1 MTAYDDTEENGMNE
15 RGALLDFPG
24 ADELAAAGHVQPL
37 SERALARVLA
47 EVEAAVATEGATV
60 TTTGM
65 NAAAMGADVT
75 AKGANGVVVAM
86 PERRLFGRQFGRRRA
101 LIGLLATAAVA
112 TGVVTYANNGGTS
125 AGQDAGTHSE
135 ARANTAT
142 VFLDDISTVAASQSV
157 SSGKYWKTRTTVGTS
172 YLSQSMDY
180 YVVNSGKAYRK
191 GLRPDWQ
198 VGPKDL
204 DWKGLGQLTTDSGKL
219 LALLQSPPR
228 PKSISPFDQ
237 AVTLLTDSP
246 ASPQLRGGVFKAM
259 GGLKGVKLLGQVKD
273 STGRGGTAV
282 EFAEAKSLGQVIVDP
297 KTSAILEY
305 TFTWTA
311 GPSKGKVTHQ
321 TFLSTGF
328 TDRIG

>member
-1 MTAYDDTEENGMNE
+1 MTTYDDTEANGMNE

-24 ADELAAAGHVQPL
+24 ADELATAGHVEPL

-47 EVEAAVATEGATV
+47 EVEAAVATEGTTVGVATV
-60 TTTGM
+60 T
-65 NAAAMGADVT
+65 
-75 AKGANGVVVAM
+75 
-86 PERRLFGRQFGRRRA
+86 PIRRLTGRRRA
-101 LIGLLATAAVA
+101 LIGLLTTAAVA
-112 TGVVTYANNGGTS
+112 TGVVTYANNGTTS
-125 AGQDAGTHSE
+125 AGTGTGTHSE
-135 ARANTAT
+135 ARANTAS
-142 VFLDDISTVAASQSV
+142 VFLDDISTVAASQSA
-157 SSGKYWKTRTTVGTS
+157 SSGKYWKTRTTVGTA
-172 YLSQSMDY
+172 YISQSMDY
-180 YVVNSGKAYRK
+180 YVVNGGKAYRK

-204 DWKGLGQLTTDSGKL
+204 DWKGLEQLTTDSGKL
-219 LALLQSPPR
+219 LGLLQSPPR

-246 ASPQLRGGVFKAM
+246 ASPKLRAGVFKAM

-282 EFAEAKSLGQVIVDP
+282 EFAEARSLGQVIVDP

-328 TDRIG
+328 TDKIG

>member
-1 MTAYDDTEENGMNE
+1 MTMYDDTEANGMNE

-24 ADELAAAGHVQPL
+24 ADELAAAGHVDPL
-37 SERALARVLA
+37 SEGALARVLA
-47 EVEAAVATEGATV
+47 EVEAAVATEGAGV
-60 TTTGM
+60 TPKR
-65 NAAAMGADVT
+65 AP
-75 AKGANGVVVAM
+75 GVVVAM

-101 LIGLLATAAVA
+101 LIGLLTTAAVA
-112 TGVVTYANNGGTS
+112 TGVVTYANSGTTS
-125 AGQDAGTHSE
+125 AGTGTHSE

-157 SSGKYWKTRTTVGTS
+157 SSGKYWKTRTTVGTTYIS
-172 YLSQSMDY
+172 RSMDY
-180 YVVNSGKAYRK
+180 YVINGGKAYRK

-204 DWKGLGQLTTDSGKL
+204 DWKGLEQLTTDSGKL
-219 LALLQSPPR
+219 LGLLQSPPR

-246 ASPQLRGGVFKAM
+246 ASPKLRAGVFKAM

-273 STGRGGTAV
+273 STGRGGTGV

-328 TDRIG
+328 TDKIG

>member
-1 MTAYDDTEENGMNE
+1 M
-15 RGALLDFPG
+15 
-24 ADELAAAGHVQPL
+24 
-37 SERALARVLA
+37 
-47 EVEAAVATEGATV
+47 EA
-60 TTTGM
+60 
-65 NAAAMGADVT
+65 NVT
-75 AKGANGVVVAM
+75 AKGASGVVVAM

-112 TGVVTYANNGGTS
+112 TGVVTYANGGTTS
-125 AGQDAGTHSE
+125 AGTGTHSE
-135 ARANTAT
+135 ARANTAA
-142 VFLDDISTVAASQSV
+142 VFLDDISRVAASQSV

-180 YVVNSGKAYRK
+180 YVVNGGKVYRK

-204 DWKGLGQLTTDSGKL
+204 DWKGLEQLSTDSGKL
-219 LALLQSPPR
+219 LGLLQSPPR

-246 ASPQLRGGVFKAM
+246 ASPKLRAGVYKAM
-259 GGLKGVKLLGQVKD
+259 AGLKAVKLLGQVKD

-328 TDRIG
+328 TDKIG

>member
-1 MTAYDDTEENGMNE
+1 MTMYDDTEANGMNE

-24 ADELAAAGHVQPL
+24 ADELAAAGHVEPL

-47 EVEAAVATEGATV
+47 EVEAAVATEGASV
-60 TTTGM
+60 TPKR
-65 NAAAMGADVT
+65 AP
-75 AKGANGVVVAM
+75 GVVVAM
-86 PERRLFGRQFGRRRA
+86 PERRLLGRQFGRRRV
-101 LIGLLATAAVA
+101 LIGLLTTAAVA
-112 TGVVTYANNGGTS
+112 TGVVTYANSGTTS
-125 AGQDAGTHSE
+125 AGTGTHSE

-157 SSGKYWKTRTTVGTS
+157 SSGKYWKTRTTVGTT
-172 YLSQSMDY
+172 YISQSMDY
-180 YVVNSGKAYRK
+180 YVINGGKAYRK

-204 DWKGLGQLTTDSGKL
+204 DWKGLEQLTTDSGKL
-219 LALLQSPPR
+219 LGLLQSPPR

-246 ASPQLRGGVFKAM
+246 ASPKLRAGVFKAM

-328 TDRIG
+328 TDKIG

>member
-24 ADELAAAGHVQPL
+24 ADELAAAGHVEPL
-37 SERALARVLA
+37 SERALARMLA
-47 EVEAAVATEGATV
+47 EVEAAVATEGASV
-60 TTTGM
+60 SGM
-65 NAAAMGADVT
+65 EANVT
-75 AKGANGVVVAM
+75 AKGASGVVVAM

-112 TGVVTYANNGGTS
+112 TGVVTYANGGTTS
-125 AGQDAGTHSE
+125 AGTGTHSE
-135 ARANTAT
+135 ARANTAA
-142 VFLDDISTVAASQSV
+142 VFLDDISRVAASQSV

-180 YVVNSGKAYRK
+180 YVVNGGKVYRK

-219 LALLQSPPR
+219 LDLLQSPPR

-246 ASPQLRGGVFKAM
+246 ASPKLRAGVYKAM
-259 GGLKGVKLLGQVKD
+259 AGLKAVKLLGQVKD

-328 TDRIG
+328 TDKIG

>member
-1 MTAYDDTEENGMNE
+1 MTTYDDTEANGMNGMNE

-24 ADELAAAGHVQPL
+24 ADELATAGHVEPL

-47 EVEAAVATEGATV
+47 EVEAAVATEG
-60 TTTGM
+60 TT
-65 NAAAMGADVT
+65 A
-75 AKGANGVVVAM
+75 GVVAVR
-86 PERRLFGRQFGRRRA
+86 PIRLLTGRRRA
-101 LIGLLATAAVA
+101 LIGLLTMAAVA
-112 TGVVTYANNGGTS
+112 TGVVTYANNGTTS
-125 AGQDAGTHSE
+125 ASTGTHNE
-135 ARANTAT
+135 ARANTAA
-142 VFLDDISTVAASQSV
+142 VFLDDISTVAASQSAA
-157 SSGKYWKTRTTVGTS
+157 SGKYWKTRTTVGTT
-172 YLSQSMDY
+172 YISQSMDY
-180 YVVNSGKAYRK
+180 YVVNGGKVYRK
-191 GLRPDWQ
+191 GQRPDWQ

-219 LALLQSPPR
+219 LGLLQSPPR

-237 AVTLLTDSP
+237 AVTLLTDAP
-246 ASPQLRGGVFKAM
+246 ASPKLRAGVFKAM

-328 TDRIG
+328 TDKLG

>member
-24 ADELAAAGHVQPL
+24 ADELAAAGHVEPL
-37 SERALARVLA
+37 SERALARMLA
-47 EVEAAVATEGATV
+47 EVEAAVATEGASV
-60 TTTGM
+60 SSM
-65 NAAAMGADVT
+65 EANVT
-75 AKGANGVVVAM
+75 AKGADGVVVAM
-86 PERRLFGRQFGRRRA
+86 SERRLFGRQFGRRRA

-112 TGVVTYANNGGTS
+112 TGVVTYANNGGTP
-125 AGQDAGTHSE
+125 AGTGNGTGTRSE

-142 VFLDDISTVAASQSV
+142 VFLNDISTVAASQSA

-180 YVVNSGKAYRK
+180 YVINGGKVYRK

-219 LALLQSPPR
+219 LDLLQSPPR

-246 ASPQLRGGVFKAM
+246 ASPKLRAGVYKAM
-259 GGLKGVKLLGQVKD
+259 AGLKAVKLLGQVKD

-311 GPSKGKVTHQ
+311 GPSKGKVTYH
-321 TFLSTGF
+321 TVLSAGF
-328 TDRIG
+328 SDKIG

>member
-1 MTAYDDTEENGMNE
+1 MTMYDDTEANGMNE

-24 ADELAAAGHVQPL
+24 ADELATAGHVEPL

-47 EVEAAVATEGATV
+47 EVEAAVATEGA
-60 TTTGM
+60 G
-65 NAAAMGADVT
+65 VT
-75 AKGANGVVVAM
+75 AKETTGVVVAM
-86 PERRLFGRQFGRRRA
+86 PEWRLLGRQFGRRRV
-101 LIGLLATAAVA
+101 LIGLLTTAAVA
-112 TGVVTYANNGGTS
+112 TGVVTYANNGTTS
-125 AGQDAGTHSE
+125 AGTGTHSE

-157 SSGKYWKTRTTVGTS
+157 SSGKYWKTRTTVGTT
-172 YLSQSMDY
+172 YISQSMDY
-180 YVVNSGKAYRK
+180 YVINGGKAYRK

-204 DWKGLGQLTTDSGKL
+204 DWKGLEQLTTDSGKL
-219 LALLQSPPR
+219 LGLLQSPPR

-246 ASPQLRGGVFKAM
+246 ASPKLRAGVFKAM

-328 TDRIG
+328 TDKIG

>member
-1 MTAYDDTEENGMNE
+1 MTTYDDTEANGMNE

-24 ADELAAAGHVQPL
+24 ADELATAGHVEPL

-47 EVEAAVATEGATV
+47 EVEAAVATEGAGV
-60 TTTGM
+60 
-65 NAAAMGADVT
+65 ASAGADVT
-75 AKGANGVVVAM
+75 AKAASGVVVAM

-101 LIGLLATAAVA
+101 LIGLLTTAAVA
-112 TGVVTYANNGGTS
+112 TGVVTYANSGATS
-125 AGQDAGTHSE
+125 AGTGTHSE
-135 ARANTAT
+135 ARANTAS
-142 VFLDDISTVAASQSV
+142 VFLDDISTVAAYQSV
-157 SSGKYWKTRTTVGTS
+157 SSGKYWKTRTTVGTAYIS
-172 YLSQSMDY
+172 RSMDY
-180 YVVNSGKAYRK
+180 YVVNGGKVYRK

-204 DWKGLGQLTTDSGKL
+204 DWKGLEQLTTDSGKL
-219 LALLQSPPR
+219 LGLLQSPPR

-246 ASPQLRGGVFKAM
+246 ASPKLRAGVFKAM

-282 EFAEAKSLGQVIVDP
+282 EFAEARSLGQVIVDP

-328 TDRIG
+328 TDKLG

>member
-1 MTAYDDTEENGMNE
+1 MTTYDDTEANGMNE

-24 ADELAAAGHVQPL
+24 ADELATAGHVEPL

-47 EVEAAVATEGATV
+47 EVEAAVATEGAAAGVATV
-60 TTTGM
+60 T
-65 NAAAMGADVT
+65 
-75 AKGANGVVVAM
+75 
-86 PERRLFGRQFGRRRA
+86 PIRLLTGRRRA
-101 LIGLLATAAVA
+101 LIGLLTMAAVA
-112 TGVVTYANNGGTS
+112 TGVVTYANNGTTS
-125 AGQDAGTHSE
+125 ASTGTHNE
-135 ARANTAT
+135 ARANTAS
-142 VFLDDISTVAASQSV
+142 VFLDDISTVAASQSA
-157 SSGKYWKTRTTVGTS
+157 SSGKYWKTRTTVGTA
-172 YLSQSMDY
+172 YISQSMDY
-180 YVVNSGKAYRK
+180 YVVNGGKVYRK

-204 DWKGLGQLTTDSGKL
+204 DWKGLEQLTTDSGKL
-219 LALLQSPPR
+219 LGLLQSPPR

-246 ASPQLRGGVFKAM
+246 ASPKLRAGVFKAM

-328 TDRIG
+328 TDKLG